1 MPTKKERLKQ
11 SQDAWLKLEGQRKAR
26 KTKREGNKKIKPV
39 IVCNKEGNHST
50 IQILSRGLKDCT
62 IELQLVVKVN
72 GKKHDFTIIKG

>member
-1 MPTKKERLKQ
+1 MLTKKERLKQ
-11 SQDAWLKLEGQRKAR
+11 SQDAWLKLEGQRTR
-26 KTKREGNKKIKPV
+26 RREGNKKIKPV